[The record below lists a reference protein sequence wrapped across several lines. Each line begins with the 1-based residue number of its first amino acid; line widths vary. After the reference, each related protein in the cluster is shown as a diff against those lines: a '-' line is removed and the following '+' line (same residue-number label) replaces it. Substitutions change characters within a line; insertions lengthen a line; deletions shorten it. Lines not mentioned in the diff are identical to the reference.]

1 MNYQRYKN
9 LFIFCYRYGM
19 SEGKVTRHIDF
30 PNKLD
35 LQPYMSSGP
44 SSKPSNPGESLHDGG
59 DDDDGKEKK
68 EEARVEES
76 KPCSYN
82 LYAVLVHDGYS
93 TNSGHYYCYIKTKQ
107 DVWYCMNDHMV
118 RIHFILFI
126 YVTLTVFSINS

>member
-1 MNYQRYKN
+1 
-9 LFIFCYRYGM
+9 M

-35 LQPYMSSGP
+35 LQPYMSHGP
-44 SSKPSNPGESLHDGG
+44 SKPSNLGENLH
-59 DDDDGKEKK
+59 DDGKQKK
-68 EEARVEES
+68 EEMRVEDS

-118 RIHFILFI
+118 RIHLHITLLFT
-126 YVTLTVFSINS
+126 YVTQTMFSITF